1 MAELQNRALKGT
13 GSEPGFHQLTR
24 ADLIALASGKFT
36 GSLIGRLRTAE
47 LSKNVLLL
55 EAVRREAVRS
65 GSDEIIAIID
75 SAREVLRVAQISQ
88 PGIVARLF
96 ALPHFGL
103 WVVECLMRLKNRTE
117 QPGAA
122 DIGHLAAFAAVAA
135 LRTRQ
140 QCHLRLPVRDG
151 VVYLPTLGRIT
162 VPSGS
167 GLSWADFFSDG
178 HGATVVSGAW
188 KMPLPAGSPSGRNWM
203 PAYSVT
209 ARSQGL
215 EIRLS
220 LEDSDPFLSQL
231 APSPC
236 PISPGLAQEWQ
247 QRLTETWELL
257 TRYHRDVALGLAGT
271 LTAIIP
277 SSELE
282 RGQPVTATS
291 GWAWGSVLL
300 SLPPDKLSFAEAL
313 THEFHHLVLAA
324 VEDITTLI
332 GVAHDD
338 LCYAPWRD
346 DPRPR
351 SALLQGSYAF
361 FGVAEFWLRQSHAGV
376 CVSRQKAQAEFAR
389 RSENVADALSE
400 LRGWTGLTAA
410 GHLFVGQMA
419 DQLAGLLA
427 EPVDPPARAMARQVN
442 SEHRAQWLR
451 ANGGT
456 VAGSSTMPTAKR

>member
-13 GSEPGFHQLTR
+13 GSESGFHQLTR
-24 ADLIALASGKFT
+24 ADLIALAGGKFT
-36 GSLIGRLRTAE
+36 GSLIRRLRSAE

-75 SAREVLRVAQISQ
+75 SARVALQAAQVSKPRAVAQ
-88 PGIVARLF
+88 LLL
-96 ALPHFGL
+96 LPNFGL
-103 WVVECLMRLKNRTE
+103 WAVECLMRLRARTK
-117 QPGAA
+117 QPDAA

-140 QCHLRLPVRDG
+140 HCRLRLPVRDG
-151 VVYLPTLGRIT
+151 IVHLPTLGRVT

-167 GLSWADFFSDG
+167 GLGWADFVSDG
-178 HGATVVSGAW
+178 HGATVASGSW
-188 KMPLPAGSPSGRNWM
+188 ELRLPPETPAARGWA
-203 PAYSVT
+203 PAYSVA
-209 ARSQGL
+209 ARSNGL

-220 LEDSDPFLSQL
+220 LEDSDPFLARL

-257 TRYHRDVALGLAGT
+257 THYHKDVALGLAGA
-271 LTAIIP
+271 LTAVVP
-277 SSELE
+277 SSELK

-291 GWAWGSVLL
+291 GWAWGAVLL

-332 GVAHDD
+332 GSAHDD

-361 FGVAEFWLRQSHAGV
+361 FGVAGFWLRQGHAGS
-376 CVSRQKAQAEFAR
+376 CADKQKAQIEFAR
-389 RSENVADALSE
+389 RSENVSDALAE
-400 LRGWTGLTAA
+400 LRDWNGLTAA
-410 GHLFVGQMA
+410 GHLFVAQMA
-419 DQLAGLLA
+419 DQLTGLLA
-427 EPVDPPARAMARQVN
+427 EPVDPSARATARQTN
-442 SEHRAQWLR
+442 SEHRARWLR
-451 ANGGT
+451 ANDGT
-456 VAGSSTMPTAKR
+456 DADSSMVPAAKP